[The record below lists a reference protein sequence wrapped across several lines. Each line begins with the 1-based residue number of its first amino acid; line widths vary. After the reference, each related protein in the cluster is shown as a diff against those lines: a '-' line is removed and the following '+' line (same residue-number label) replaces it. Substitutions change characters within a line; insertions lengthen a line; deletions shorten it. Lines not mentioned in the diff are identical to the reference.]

1 MTLTGFAV
9 CAHTFVRINLY
20 AQEHTRDS
28 YGVLTANLIRMSWLR
43 ALFRRGVSAGAGVVV
58 LAMFSDS
65 VSEWSGHA
73 GEFGEAGGTSVGSRQ
88 SKAWVFPGPGS
99 IDTLKCGWTRN
110 RSTSSLGPFTSL
122 TLSIAGKNAFWGCV
136 ALLGLLDLMKWTT
149 K

>member
-65 VSEWSGHA
+65 VSE
-73 GEFGEAGGTSVGSRQ
+73 
-88 SKAWVFPGPGS
+88 
-99 IDTLKCGWTRN
+99 
-110 RSTSSLGPFTSL
+110 
-122 TLSIAGKNAFWGCV
+122 
-136 ALLGLLDLMKWTT
+136 
-149 K
+149 